1 MDKDFYCLCQQKN
14 DCLQDQY
21 ELSRKQICAKY
32 EQEFTVL
39 EGFFDFCIELGKTL
53 DSYIPEPE
61 KPFLQFALLRIHEKA
76 LKISREAKILMENGS
91 ASGAIARWRTLF
103 EFSVVASI
111 LIKYPDLASKYI
123 DYAAIDDY
131 KFARRLVEYQDRLN
145 LLHYDLSAFPEIE
158 TTYKRI
164 KAKYG
169 WTGKQDYEWAKN
181 DEIRAPNLFNLA
193 RAVGL
198 EHLYAYVDEAH
209 KYNHPCTRY
218 LLNDR
223 GSKAPE
229 NDLESYLFTPFDMNL
244 PAQLIAISLHGVN
257 CAVIAG
263 YAQLPLADSNQ
274 LSCYLSQNNDF
285 PVTIIELV
293 TQKLQKEGLEYAD

>member
-14 DCLQDQY
+14 DYLQEQY
-21 ELSRKQICAKY
+21 ALSRKYIYAKY
-32 EQEFTVL
+32 EQEFTIL
-39 EGFFDFCIELGKTL
+39 EGFFDFCIELGETL
-53 DSYIPEPE
+53 DKYIPEPE
-61 KPFLQFALLRIHEKA
+61 KPFLQFSLLRIHERA

-111 LIKYPDLASKYI
+111 LIKYPDLAPKYI
-123 DYAAIDDY
+123 DYSAIDDY
-131 KFARRLVEYQDRLN
+131 KFARRLVKYQERLN
-145 LLHYDLSAFPEIE
+145 LFHYDLSAFPEIE
-158 TTYKRI
+158 ITYRRT

-181 DEIRAPNLFNLA
+181 EEIKAPNLFSLA
-193 RAVGL
+193 EAVGL

-229 NDLESYLFTPFDMNL
+229 NDLGSYLFTPFDIDL
-244 PAQLIAISLHGVN
+244 PAQLIAISLHEVN
-257 CAVIAG
+257 RAVIAG
-263 YAQLPLADSNQ
+263 YTQLPSADSAQLG
-274 LSCYLSQNNDF
+274 CYLSRNNDF
-285 PVTIIELV
+285 PATIIELV
-293 TQKLQKEGLEYAD
+293 TKKLQKEASGNAN